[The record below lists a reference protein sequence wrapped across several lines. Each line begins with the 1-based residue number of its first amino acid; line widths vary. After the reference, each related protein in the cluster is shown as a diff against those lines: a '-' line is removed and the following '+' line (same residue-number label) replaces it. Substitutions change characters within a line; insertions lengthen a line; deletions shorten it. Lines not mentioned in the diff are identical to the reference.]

1 MTLKNKVAIIG
12 AAETTELGVIPD
24 KSMTQLH
31 ADAAYNAIQ
40 DAGIDKS
47 EIDGVLCARPSP
59 TEVAHY
65 LGITPR
71 YVDGTSVGGC
81 SFMLHVRHAA
91 AAIASGLCD
100 IALIT
105 HGESGRSRVGAGGR
119 FGDSTSAAGQF
130 EAPYG
135 VAGPPSMFP
144 IGVMRYMKEYG
155 LTEEQ
160 LAMVAVVQR

>member
-91 AAIASGLCD
+91 AAIATGMCD
-100 IALIT
+100 VVLVT
-105 HGESGRSRVGAGGR
+105 HGESGKSRVGVGGW
-119 FGDSTSAAGQF
+119 GGGGMDASLAAQF
-130 EAPYG
+130 EMPYG
-135 VAGPPSMFP
+135 PTGPPTMFP
-144 IGVMRYMKEYG
+144 MGVLRYMKDTG
-155 LTEEQ
+155 TTHEQ
-160 LAMVAVVQR
+160 L